1 MISASI
7 ELPPDNIR
15 GIIDRLALYVAE
27 EGHGFEQAVMQREQS
42 NPHYRFMF
50 DSKSAEHLYYRWK
63 VISLCSGAKESAWST
78 EPLQLEANGPRWMP
92 PSCPN
97 KPALRSLSR
106 SPSRSPQRG
115 GGGGSRRSR
124 SRSRSPKRG
133 GGGGGRDKAEKKEV
147 EARVKEAEER
157 RARDQHRPDPR
168 DEMRRSPPPQR
179 DQQRGGGGHLKTRD
193 GRAADPSFHRGGERD
208 LEETERDEL
217 EGMLRGLIGE
227 RTSIKE
233 CMGWCIERSAA
244 SDEIVETITEVR
256 TRQHMAH
263 NTPSPAFT
271 LTSPLAPSFL
281 LPPTPFTF
289 VSFPSPFPQAL
300 TLKQTPIPKKLARL
314 YLVSDLLHN
323 SSCRT
328 VPRASTYRTRFQQ
341 SLPEVFASLHDVL
354 TSLESRMAIETLRE
368 QVTKV
373 LHIWQAW
380 SLFPP
385 SLTARL
391 ERYFLNGKDGQQ
403 QQPQTSSSSSAI
415 AAKATASAG
424 STASKADDSDEDVDG
439 EPMTTDEYG
448 QPLPPALLQKA
459 QADYAA
465 HALTAKENKVR
476 GLNLREL
483 ESVCEA
489 SGLSSAGS
497 RAEMQ
502 TRILLALRAGA
513 PIDLDPNKLLGQTS
527 LAVASRWDKDEDDGG
542 GGGDGGPGSAVS
554 NAPVASP
561 KAAAASSNKAQAA
574 ATAVEEED
582 IDGEAIDG
590 EDLDGEAIDGSPL
603 NPPKHTAKEQ
613 QMINAAKERLDN
625 RGGNRDRDV
634 ESRVRDAR
642 DRDRPRS
649 RSRERDRGGGGGS
662 RPPPPPPR
670 GRSPPRDRRR
680 SRSRSRSRE
689 RGRR

>member
-1 MISASI
+1 
-7 ELPPDNIR
+7 
-15 GIIDRLALYVAE
+15 
-27 EGHGFEQAVMQREQS
+27 
-42 NPHYRFMF
+42 
-50 DSKSAEHLYYRWK
+50 
-63 VISLCSGAKESAWST
+63 
-78 EPLQLEANGPRWMP
+78 
-92 PSCPN
+92 
-97 KPALRSLSR
+97 
-106 SPSRSPQRG
+106 
-115 GGGGSRRSR
+115 
-124 SRSRSPKRG
+124 
-133 GGGGGRDKAEKKEV
+133 
-147 EARVKEAEER
+147 
-157 RARDQHRPDPR
+157 
-168 DEMRRSPPPQR
+168 
-179 DQQRGGGGHLKTRD
+179 
-193 GRAADPSFHRGGERD
+193 
-208 LEETERDEL
+208 
-217 EGMLRGLIGE
+217 
-227 RTSIKE
+227 
-233 CMGWCIERSAA
+233 
-244 SDEIVETITEVR
+244 
-256 TRQHMAH
+256 
-263 NTPSPAFT
+263 
-271 LTSPLAPSFL
+271 
-281 LPPTPFTF
+281 
-289 VSFPSPFPQAL
+289 
-300 TLKQTPIPKKLARL
+300 
-314 YLVSDLLHN
+314 
-323 SSCRT
+323 
-328 VPRASTYRTRFQQ
+328 
-341 SLPEVFASLHDVL
+341 
-354 TSLESRMAIETLRE
+354 MAIETLRE

-391 ERYFLNGKDGQQ
+391 ERYFLNGKDAQQ
-403 QQPQTSSSSSAI
+403 QQPQTSSSSSSAI

-513 PIDLDPNKLLGQTS
+513 PIDLDPNNKAQT

-542 GGGDGGPGSAVS
+542 GGGDGGPGSAAS

-561 KAAAASSNKAQAA
+561 KAATSSNKAQAA
-574 ATAVEEED
+574 AAVEEED

-603 NPPKHTAKEQ
+603 NPPKHNAKEQ

-649 RSRERDRGGGGGS
+649 RSRERDRGGGGS

-670 GRSPPRDRRR
+670 GRSPPRDRSRR